1 MRPNPLRA
9 LERLRNVYHRRSGA
23 EKLALLRV
31 LQRARLGSAR
41 EVARLHELLSFM
53 HAYPDDSPTLACV
66 QRLLKGFARR
76 ADLRA
81 QREGL
86 ENSGIAGTAIR
97 YPFFWPS
104 ARWLAREWPRHLT
117 LDRLDRAADRAI
129 GALFGVRSGF
139 DALDRIRLRSPTD
152 AVTFIRLVERMPGD
166 AFAREAFY
174 DAIEPVLEL
183 RPARDTPSRTL
194 AWHRVG
200 PIFWQRAALDRAR
213 PDVRAEIG
221 RAPRRVRAVSVR
233 EGARLVDLARTAMV
247 TRSRDLDA
255 FAYGDPRAVRI
266 VEDGA
271 GLAFA
276 LIGLIPE
283 RRKADADTWGAL
295 TLKNGVPVGYME
307 LGVAGRH
314 VEIAFNTFPAFR
326 DGEAARM
333 FARTLAMLH
342 RVFGVATFGIDPYQL
357 GRGNPEAIESGA
369 WWFYYKLGLRPRAA
383 AAKRLARRE
392 LERWGADRSYR
403 SSAAT
408 LGKLALWPLT
418 YRYH

>member
-9 LERLRNVYHRRSGA
+9 LERLRNVYHRRSGP

-31 LQRARLGSAR
+31 LERTRLGTAP
-41 EVARLHELLSFM
+41 EVERLHEMLCFLR
-53 HAYPDDSPTLACV
+53 AYPDDARTLARV
-66 QRLLKGFARR
+66 QRMLKGFARR

-81 QREGL
+81 QGEGL

-117 LDRLDRAADRAI
+117 LDRLDRTADRAI

-139 DALDRIRLRSPTD
+139 DVLERIRARSLTD

-183 RPARDTPSRTL
+183 RPGRDSPSRTL

-200 PIFWQRAALDRAR
+200 PVLWQRVALDSAR

-233 EGARLVDLARTAMV
+233 EGALLIDLARAAMV

-266 VEDGA
+266 IEDGA

-295 TLKNGVPVGYME
+295 MLKNGVPVGYME
-307 LGVAGRH
+307 LGVTGRH

-326 DGEAARM
+326 DGEAARV
-333 FARTLAMLH
+333 FARALAMLH
-342 RVFGVATFGIDPYQL
+342 RVFRAATFGIDPYQL
-357 GRGNPEAIESGA
+357 GRGNREAIESGA

-392 LERWGADRSYR
+392 LERWRADRSYR

-408 LGKLALWPLT
+408 LAKLALWPLT

>member
-9 LERLRNVYHRRSGA
+9 LERLRNVYHPRSGP

-31 LQRARLGSAR
+31 LERARLDSAR
-41 EVARLHELLSFM
+41 EVERLHEILCFVR
-53 HAYPDDSPTLACV
+53 AYPDDARTLACV
-66 QRLLKGFARR
+66 QRMLKRFARR

-81 QREGL
+81 QREAL
-86 ENSGIAGTAIR
+86 ENSGIAGTVIR

-104 ARWLAREWPRHLT
+104 ARWLAREWPRQLT

-129 GALFGVRSGF
+129 GKLLCVRSGF
-139 DALDRIRLRSPTD
+139 DALDRIRPRGLTD
-152 AVTFIRLVERMPGD
+152 AVHFLRLVEAMPGD
-166 AFAREAFY
+166 SFTKESFY

-183 RPARDTPSRTL
+183 RPGRDTPSRTL
-194 AWHRVG
+194 AWRRVG
-200 PIFWQRAALDRAR
+200 PVCWQRAALDRAR

-221 RAPRRVRAVSVR
+221 RAPRRARVVSVG
-233 EGARLVDLARTAMV
+233 EGARLIDLARATMV

-266 VEDGA
+266 VEDGS

-276 LIGLIPE
+276 LIGLAPE

-326 DGEAARM
+326 DGEAARV

-342 RVFGVATFGIDPYQL
+342 RVFRATTFGIDPYQL

-383 AAKRLARRE
+383 EAKRLARRE
-392 LERWGADRSYR
+392 LARWRADRSYR

-408 LGKLALWPLT
+408 LRRLALWPLT

>member
-9 LERLRNVYHRRSGA
+9 LERLRNVYHLRSGP

-31 LQRARLGSAR
+31 LQRARLGTAR
-41 EVARLHELLSFM
+41 EAVRLHEMLCFLC
-53 HAYPDDSPTLACV
+53 AYPDDARTLASV
-66 QRLLKGFARR
+66 QRMLKGFARR
-76 ADLRA
+76 ADVRA
-81 QREGL
+81 QRDAL
-86 ENSGIAGTAIR
+86 ESSGIAGTAIR

-117 LDRLDRAADRAI
+117 LDRLDAAADRAI
-129 GALFGVRSGF
+129 GKLFCVRSGF
-139 DALDRIRLRSPTD
+139 AALDRIRPRGLTD
-152 AVTFIRLVERMPGD
+152 AVHFLRLVDAMPGD
-166 AFAREAFY
+166 SFAKESFY

-183 RPARDTPSRTL
+183 RSGRHTPSRTL
-194 AWHRVG
+194 AWYRVG
-200 PIFWQRAALDRAR
+200 PAFWQREALDRER

-221 RAPRRVRAVSVR
+221 RAPRRVRAVSVG
-233 EGARLVDLARTAMV
+233 EGARLVDLARAAMV

-255 FAYGDPRAVRI
+255 FAYGDPRTVRI

-276 LIGLIPE
+276 LIGLVPE
-283 RRKADADTWGAL
+283 RRRANSDTWGAL
-295 TLKNGVPVGYME
+295 TLKNGVPIGYME
-307 LGVAGRH
+307 LGIAGRH

-326 DGEAARM
+326 DGEAARV

-342 RVFGVATFGIDPYQL
+342 RVFCTRSFGIDPYQL
-357 GRGNPEAIESGA
+357 GRGNPEAIDSGA

-392 LERWGADRSYR
+392 LARWRADRSYW